1 MTDQMKNILIGL
13 FVTAALTIMIAM
25 ILFLEPTIGDGKKI
39 VHARFDNIA
48 GITIGT
54 RVTFAGK
61 PVGEVVKIKEMHD
74 ARAQAAL
81 KGGRVY
87 LYDLTLQL
95 DSSVEVY
102 TTDDIAIKTT
112 GLMGERS
119 VAILPRVPM
128 PGKTAELVTDQILFA
143 NSIDPLENAFTQV
156 TRVSNRMEQAI
167 AHFDDWFA
175 INQKP
180 LTDAVASFG
189 GAMGG
194 VQTVLGTVDAEHLV
208 PAIRESVD
216 LLSKNLEFIRTSLDD
231 DQLLHKIGSL
241 ANNLDRAAE
250 SFNGDGVQTLRNL
263 NQISKDIASGSGTVG
278 RMIAG
283 DDFYLRLTSLLTK
296 GETLMNDI
304 NHYGFLF
311 QYDKS
316 WQRSRTKKANFLKAL
331 NTPQEFRTYFE
342 GEIDTMTTSLG
353 RLTELIGRAEDSDA
367 RNQILQS
374 DAFKRDFAVLMRQ
387 VQGLSDSI
395 KLYNEGLIAQSEA
408 LSEGN

>member
-1 MTDQMKNILIGL
+1 
-13 FVTAALTIMIAM
+13 
-25 ILFLEPTIGDGKKI
+25 
-39 VHARFDNIA
+39 
-48 GITIGT
+48 
-54 RVTFAGK
+54 
-61 PVGEVVKIKEMHD
+61 
-74 ARAQAAL
+74 
-81 KGGRVY
+81 
-87 LYDLTLQL
+87 
-95 DSSVEVY
+95 
-102 TTDDIAIKTT
+102 
-112 GLMGERS
+112 MGERS
-119 VAILPRVPM
+119 VAILPKAPI
-128 PGKTAELVTDQILFA
+128 PGRQAELVTNQTLFA

-156 TRVSNRMEQAI
+156 TRVANRMEQMI
-167 AHFDDWFA
+167 THFDDWFA
-175 INQKP
+175 INQQP
-180 LTDAVASFG
+180 LSEAVRSFG

-194 VQTVLGTVDAEHLV
+194 VQTVLGTVDAEKLV

-231 DQLLHKIGSL
+231 DQLLQRIGSL
-241 ANNLDRAAE
+241 ANNLDKAAD
-250 SFNGDGVQTLRNL
+250 SFNSDGTQTLRNL
-263 NQISKDIASGSGTVG
+263 NQISKDIVSGSGTVG

-353 RLTELIGRAEDSDA
+353 RLTELIGRAEDPEA

-395 KLYNEGLIAQSEA
+395 KLYNEGLIAQTEMMESE
-408 LSEGN
+408 

>member
-25 ILFLEPTIGDGKKI
+25 ILFLEPTIGDGRKI

-61 PVGEVVKIKEMHD
+61 PVGEVIKIKEIPD
-74 ARAQAAL
+74 AREQAAL

-102 TTDDIAIKTT
+102 TNDDIAIKTT

-119 VAILPRVPM
+119 VAILPKAPI
-128 PGKTAELVTDQILFA
+128 PGRQAELVTNQTLFA

-156 TRVSNRMEQAI
+156 TRVANRMEQMI
-167 AHFDDWFA
+167 THFDDWFA
-175 INQKP
+175 INQQP
-180 LTDAVASFG
+180 LSEAVRSFG

-194 VQTVLGTVDAEHLV
+194 VQTVLGTVDAEKLV

-231 DQLLHKIGSL
+231 DQLLQRIGSL
-241 ANNLDRAAE
+241 ANNLDKAAD
-250 SFNGDGVQTLRNL
+250 SFNSDGTQTLRNL
-263 NQISKDIASGSGTVG
+263 NQISKDIVSGSGTVG

-353 RLTELIGRAEDSDA
+353 RLTELIGRAEDPEA

-395 KLYNEGLIAQSEA
+395 KLYNEGLIAQTEMMESE
-408 LSEGN
+408 